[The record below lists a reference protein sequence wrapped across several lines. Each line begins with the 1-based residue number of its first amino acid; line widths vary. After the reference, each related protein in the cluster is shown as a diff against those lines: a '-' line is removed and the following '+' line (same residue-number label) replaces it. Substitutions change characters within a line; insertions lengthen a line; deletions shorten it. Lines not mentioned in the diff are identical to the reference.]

1 MKLPEYKNDGPLYS
15 NANED
20 PLESNKFVAM
30 FFGYPLAFIACV
42 VVALLALLN

>member
-1 MKLPEYKNDGPLYS
+1 MKLPEYKNNGPLYS
-15 NANED
+15 KPED

-42 VVALLALLN
+42 VILLLALAG